1 MKIHPTTRQRYVTA
15 RHTGDIV
22 IDAKGPSDSQNVDI
36 VPVLA
41 ENSRQGIKQLLFNPT
56 PDKQW
61 GTDAWLEGARTPELD
76 NLGNRKQTTR
86 QRVKR
91 IYINSDGEDKSN
103 R

>member
-22 IDAKGPSDSQNVDI
+22 IDAKGPSDSQNIDI

-41 ENSRQGIKQLLFNPT
+41 QNSRPGIKQLLFTPT

-61 GTDAWLEGARTPELD
+61 GTDAWLEGARNPELD

-86 QRVKR
+86 QRAKR
-91 IYINSDGEDKSN
+91 IHIDLDSDDKLN